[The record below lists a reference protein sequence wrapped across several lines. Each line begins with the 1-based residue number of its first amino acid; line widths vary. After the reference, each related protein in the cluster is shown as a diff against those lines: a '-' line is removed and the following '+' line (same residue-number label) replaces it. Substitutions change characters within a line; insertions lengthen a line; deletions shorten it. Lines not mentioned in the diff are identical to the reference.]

1 MHSIQDDAGTV
12 YGGLGHLLLEFY
24 LSKQLPIPEKLL
36 AIQDVERFEFVIWR
50 ELLMQLQQKL
60 QTPALGLEIANFV
73 QPRHLGIIAYLAL
86 SCETLGE
93 AMMRYHDYHRLVYDG
108 SPLEVRVENDYLS
121 IAWLDVP
128 LNLATQLT
136 DEVAMALMLK
146 FVRSLMATD
155 DIHLHEVHFRQPTNK
170 HLNLYEQYFR
180 CKVRFDQPKSVIFMH
195 VSELAKPLRQGD
207 QTLQKL
213 LKQQAEAL
221 LEKLP
226 NTSQID
232 HRIQQAIL
240 TGLQKNMFQIEH
252 IARQLH
258 WSVRQL
264 QRHLQKQGKTYQ
276 QRMQEIRFM
285 LAQQYLTD
293 ENLSLHEISLLLGYS
308 EQSAFQRAFKQWT
321 RQTPQQWRSDY
332 LKNKTQEKFLD
343 YPMQANLNTQYQ
355 I

>member
-24 LSKQLPIPEKLL
+24 QSKQLPIPEKLL
-36 AIQDVERFEFVIWR
+36 SIQEVERFDFSLWR
-50 ELLMQLQQKL
+50 DLLIQLQQKL

-73 QPRHLGIIAYLAL
+73 QPRHLGIVAYLVL

-93 AMMRYHDYHRLVYDG
+93 ALMRYHDYHRLVYDG
-108 SPLEVRVENDYLS
+108 SPLEVRVENDVLS
-121 IAWLDVP
+121 IAWAEIP
-128 LNLATQLT
+128 FNLMTQLT

-146 FVRSLMATD
+146 ILRSLMAID
-155 DIHLHEVHFRQPTNK
+155 DIHLHEVHFKYPANK
-170 HLNLYEQYFR
+170 YINLYEQYFQ
-180 CKVRFDQPKSVIFMH
+180 CKVRFNQSQSIIFLH

-226 NTSQID
+226 NTSQAD
-232 HRIQQAIL
+232 QRIQQAIL
-240 TGLQKNMFQIEH
+240 AGLQKNMFQIEH

-285 LAQQYLTD
+285 LAQQYLKD

-308 EQSAFQRAFKQWT
+308 EQSAFQRAFKQWSSE
-321 RQTPQQWRSDY
+321 TPQQWRSNY
-332 LKNKTQEKFLD
+332 LENKTQEKTLD
-343 YPMQANLNTQYQ
+343 HPIEENLNPQYQ